1 MAIVIRPGR
10 PEEAALLSD
19 LALRSK
25 GFWGYSEQ
33 LLDSFRRELTLSP
46 SDVVD
51 RRTAVAELNGAV
63 VGFVTVEGP
72 APTGDL
78 GMLFVVPEA
87 IGKGIGAQL
96 FRHADMR
103 SRQLAVLGSIGWSSS
118 RIPTQSRSTAQW
130 APSESEVP
138 SPARYLGASCRCWK
152 WTSSRAD
159 RVQRCLP
166 SLPCAARPGL

>member
-96 FRHADMR
+96 FRPAVETAR
-103 SRQLAVLGSIGWSSS
+103 SAGFHRLVIESDPNAEPFYRAMGAIRVGGTESGSIPG
-118 RIPTQSRSTAQW
+118 RELPLLEVDIVRS
-130 APSESEVP
+130 
-138 SPARYLGASCRCWK
+138 
-152 WTSSRAD
+152 
-159 RVQRCLP
+159 
-166 SLPCAARPGL
+166 